1 MNWFLIEQLPRGCI
15 KLLFGTSLSK
25 PSLDLDVKDT
35 EKERTWQKENL
46 QMIQVL
52 LLVLPKNIKEFP
64 PSWAQLN
71 SGCRHLSRK
80 WQLPQLVHRGLF
92 WKRICFS
99 HQVQAYNNT
108 VTNSNTQASFQFNA
122 QDQSQ
127 CQLKLNL
134 AAKGDPSSCRV
145 MVASNDDTSQFIN
158 LAIPQNEKWIN
169 YWL

>member
-1 MNWFLIEQLPRGCI
+1 MDWLLIEQLPRGCI

-25 PSLDLDVKDT
+25 PSLDLDVRDT

-71 SGCRHLSRK
+71 SGCRHLSRI
-80 WQLPQLVHRGLF
+80 WQLPQLVHRGLI
-92 WKRICFS
+92 WNRSCFS
-99 HQVQAYNNT
+99 HQVQAHNNT
-108 VTNSNTQASFQFNA
+108 VTNSNTRASFQFNA

-134 AAKGDPSSCRV
+134 AAKGDPSPCRV
-145 MVASNDDTSQFIN
+145 MVASYDDTSQFIN

>member
-1 MNWFLIEQLPRGCI
+1 MLETPKKREHG
-15 KLLFGTSLSK
+15 K
-25 PSLDLDVKDT
+25 
-35 EKERTWQKENL
+35 KENL

-64 PSWAQLN
+64 TSWAQLN

-80 WQLPQLVHRGLF
+80 WQLPQQVEV
-92 WKRICFS
+92 FS
-99 HQVQAYNNT
+99 EKEFAFYTRCRHTTILWQT
-108 VTNSNTQASFQFNA
+108 VTQASFQFNA

-158 LAIPQNEKWIN
+158 LATPQNEKWIN
-169 YWL
+169 QCIRIDWQTWWLKRPFPLLEKK